1 MKVML
6 KRLNSV
12 ASGSLIRRNISL
24 TLMRQLLAALAQF
37 LLIVLV
43 ARALGPE
50 GNGYYAM
57 AILLPSLLNN
67 FLNFGVGSAT
77 VYYVS
82 RCDYSAREAML
93 GNFRLALIFSII
105 GVLITLP
112 IIQLWGTALFPG
124 IPRELLYIGLAGFP
138 LSITAAYLN
147 TILQGIEDF
156 KSFNIAVLLPPY
168 VNLLVVAVALYG
180 FKVGVVG
187 AMAGY
192 LVSQVAALM
201 VAVFYLKGRSSIN
214 DKVGGGFY
222 NDYSRKILSYGW
234 KAHLS
239 NILAFV
245 NYRADIY
252 LVNLILSP
260 ATTGIYVIAVQ
271 IAERLWIL
279 SQAVSTVLL
288 PRLSSMHDDPR
299 GRLKLT
305 QRAGLVVFLASAA
318 VSAAAAVLLDWM
330 IAPVF
335 GKVYEEALPAF
346 VWLLPGVVAASG
358 SRVYANCIAAAGKP
372 EWNMY
377 VSFLVM
383 IINIVG
389 NIILIPE
396 YGIVGAALA
405 TSLSY
410 LFNAVAK
417 FWLVRMTL

>member
-1 MKVML
+1 M
-6 KRLNSV
+6 
-12 ASGSLIRRNISL
+12 I
-24 TLMRQLLAALAQF
+24 
-37 LLIVLV
+37 
-43 ARALGPE
+43 
-50 GNGYYAM
+50 
-57 AILLPSLLNN
+57 
-67 FLNFGVGSAT
+67 
-77 VYYVS
+77 
-82 RCDYSAREAML
+82 
-93 GNFRLALIFSII
+93 
-105 GVLITLP
+105 
-112 IIQLWGTALFPG
+112 
-124 IPRELLYIGLAGFP
+124 
-138 LSITAAYLN
+138 
-147 TILQGIEDF
+147 
-156 KSFNIAVLLPPY
+156 KS
-168 VNLLVVAVALYG
+168 
-180 FKVGVVG
+180 
-187 AMAGY
+187 
-192 LVSQVAALM
+192 
-201 VAVFYLKGRSSIN
+201 
-214 DKVGGGFY
+214 GGGFY
-222 NDYSRKILSYGW
+222 NDYSRKVLSYGW

-288 PRLSSMHDDPR
+288 PRLSSMHDDPG